1 MKRGL
6 SIRSKW
12 KWIAGIFVVCLVVFT
27 AVGLYRHLDV
37 SNAAGP
43 YVFTN
48 SNGDQVPAGG
58 TMELRRASDVLT
70 ITQGLEAGDVCEWS
84 STDESI
90 LQVDNT
96 GKLTVQDRVG
106 NVLLNVKVKHTQG
119 ELAGQ
124 EEIISLTISVV
135 FSINEY
141 LSNNRPRGV
150 SMERIKPNDPRKAL
164 VMDYADVNKELTSID
179 LGTSAK
185 DEPEKLN
192 LIFGSAMDSRAVWSS
207 SNDDVIEVMSQPEDA
222 ETGRPARTYIKAN
235 GAGVATLTV
244 EYSDGTLN
252 YADSIQ
258 VYVRPQVRAPL
269 IDDAVIAGP
278 SGTATQTKEFNNGD
292 KMWVS
297 ATINRNPLEQVG
309 DKLVWVISK
318 GEDENAVLV
327 RDSLGHMGPDG
338 NDARLQWIE
347 STNQYRVDAKAGVY
361 NIQFYVKG
369 TYTNFEDAHE
379 NPPACAPVSLRA
391 RVLANYEDKEVTV
404 NIHGSYNLAEA
415 FNIPENVFRQY
426 FNVSYDLAEYPSS
439 ETYINLNG
447 AIIEAKN
454 LGTGRVI
461 VKLKDP
467 DTNIPGISADVERQ
481 TVYVT
486 VHVTEEFS
494 LNQTSAN
501 MPVGSTLSL
510 YGVIGSGAVVDAE
523 RFTWKVSDPSYLSIQ
538 TSNNDGLT
546 GQYATVTATKKTP
559 TNQPVEVLLTWLDS
573 EGINHTATCRIT
585 VVDAANSF
593 RINPNMV
600 VIDGEGKT
608 EVLDTGLTG
617 TQNIQWLT
625 SDPSKVTVTALE
637 GNTKATITS
646 GRQTGQAVITAINMD
661 NGVFATCLVTITAPI
676 TSIAIDKGTNYN
688 TTLAEG
694 TVQLRAI
701 WQPSNATDTELIW
714 SSSDTNF
721 ATVDEFGRVTLLR
734 EGSTRITVQPKVNP
748 NNVFAYC
755 DINIVSNPITNI
767 TPDVT
772 ELDMIAGDTYE
783 VIYTLTPENPS
794 DRTVR
799 WSSSDNSV
807 ATVEGGVI
815 TAVSAGDATI
825 SITGGKVGSE
835 YDPVTIKVH
844 VRNRLQKIEFATRTT
859 YVAVGATQQLT
870 VLFTPSV
877 DINDKLVW
885 RTSDDSVVTVSDEGI
900 ITGIKVGSAM
910 VSCYAEDMGPDHL
923 ITCMVY
929 VTDALVIANNL
940 TVLPETATM
949 EVGQTLQMDA
959 VFDPANTTDQSIRW
973 SSSDEAIITIT
984 ESGLVTAVAVGQAT
998 ITAIYY
1004 NTPDGTPWVRY
1015 AKIIVQPATVI
1026 ATGFEVTPD
1035 SANIKVLETFR
1046 ITSVFTPE
1054 NTTDKTV
1061 VYQSTDESVATV
1073 DENGVVKGVGAGDAL
1088 IQCQAVSGG
1097 FIDACA
1103 VHVENAIDFRLSPS
1117 TREIAV
1123 GKSFQLKKITVPS
1136 DADKTAIWSSSNTKI
1151 ATVNSNGKVTGKKIG
1166 TCTITCTLTEYNQ
1179 SATCRVKVAKLN
1191 SKVTL
1196 NKKSIY
1202 VGLGKTYRLKAS
1214 VWSNNTKNPSLK
1226 WKSANKKIAT
1236 VSSKGRVKGKRLG
1249 VTKVTVV
1256 TKDKVKAKASCRVT
1270 VIRPVTSVRM
1280 NTKYAICYVGHTK
1293 QLKASVRPKGASIK
1307 KLKWSSS
1314 DKKIATVSGSGKIT
1328 GISEGDVTITAK
1340 ATDGSG
1346 KKATCLVKIL
1356 EEVPVSSVVVA
1367 QTELTMKRGDTTT
1380 LSYSVLPNNNSDKLT
1395 FASDNRRVATVNS
1408 NGKIMA
1414 VGTGTAT
1421 ITILTSS
1428 GVTSTVKVNV
1438 VALDRETIN
1447 MRQYDTETLQV
1458 LGTDANITWYS
1469 ANSRVA
1475 TVTNGTVVGRGLGST
1490 YIYAYVN
1497 GCKMACTVNVVS
1509 VNQ

>member
-12 KWIAGIFVVCLVVFT
+12 KWIAGIFVVCLAIFT
-27 AVGLYRHLDV
+27 AIGLYRHLDV
-37 SNAAGP
+37 SQAAGP

-58 TMELRRASDVLT
+58 TMELRRASDTLT
-70 ITQGLEAGDVCEWS
+70 ITQGLETGDVCEWS
-84 STDESI
+84 STDNSI

-96 GKLTVQDRVG
+96 GKLTAQDRTG
-106 NVLLNVKVKHTQG
+106 NVLLNVKITHTQG

-124 EEIISLTISVV
+124 TEIISLTVEVV

-141 LSNNRPRGV
+141 LSNNAPKGV
-150 SMERIKPNDPRKAL
+150 SMERIKPTDSRKAL
-164 VMDYADVNKELTSID
+164 VMDYGTTID
-179 LGTSAK
+179 FGSSAK
-185 DEPEKLN
+185 TEPQKLN
-192 LIFGSAMDSRAVWSS
+192 LIFGSAIDPAAVWRS
-207 SNDDVIEVMSQPEDA
+207 SNTDVFEILNTSAIPS
-222 ETGRPARTYIKAN
+222 IKAT
-235 GAGVATLTV
+235 GAGVATLSV
-244 EYSDGTLN
+244 EYTDGTLN

-258 VYVRPQVRAPL
+258 VYVRPQITDPL
-269 IDDAVIAGP
+269 NGDAVIAGP
-278 SGTATQTKEFNNGD
+278 TGAATQTKEFNNGD
-292 KMWVS
+292 KMGVS
-297 ATINRNPLEQVG
+297 ILIQQNLLEEVS

-318 GEDENAVLV
+318 GEGENAVLV
-327 RDSLGHMGPDG
+327 RDSLGHTGPDG
-338 NDARLQWIE
+338 NDAKLSWLG
-347 STNQYRVDAKAGVY
+347 NNMQYRVDAKAGVY

-369 TYTNFEDAHE
+369 TYTNFNDAHE

-391 RVLANYEDKEVTV
+391 RVLADYEDKNVTV

-415 FNIPENVFRQY
+415 FNIPENMFRQY

-439 ETYINLNG
+439 ESYINLASDG
-447 AIIEAKN
+447 VTIDAKN

-461 VKLKDP
+461 VRLKDP
-467 DTNIPGISADVERQ
+467 DLTIPGISTDPAKQ

-510 YGVIGSGAVVDAE
+510 YGVIGSGEVVDSE

-559 TNQPVEVLLTWLDS
+559 TNQPVQVTLTWLDS

-585 VVDAANSF
+585 VVEAANSF
-593 RINPNMV
+593 RITPNTV
-600 VIDGEGKT
+600 VLDGQGKT

-676 TSIAIDKGTNYN
+676 TSIIIDKGTNYN

-694 TVQLRAI
+694 IVQLKAI
-701 WQPSNATDTELIW
+701 WQPANATDTELIW
-714 SSSDTNF
+714 SSSDPEI

-734 EGSTRITVQPKVNP
+734 EGSTRITVQPKLNP

-755 DINIVSNPITNI
+755 DVNVVSNPIINI

-783 VIYTLTPENPS
+783 VLYTLTPENPS

-799 WSSSDNSV
+799 WSSSDTSV

-835 YDPVTIKVH
+835 IDPVTIKVH

-859 YVAVGATQQLT
+859 YVAVGGTQQLT
-870 VLFTPSV
+870 VLFTPST
-877 DINDKLVW
+877 DINDKLIW
-885 RTSDDSVVTVSDEGI
+885 RSSDDSVVTVSDEGV

-910 VSCYAEDMGPDHL
+910 ISCYAEDMGPDHL

-929 VTDALVIANNL
+929 VTDALVVANDL
-940 TVLPETATM
+940 QVLPESSTM

-973 SSSDEAIITIT
+973 SSSDESIITIT
-984 ESGLVTAVAVGQAT
+984 EDGFVTAVAVGQAT

-1004 NTPDGTPWVRY
+1004 NTPDGTPWVKY
-1015 AKIIVQPATVI
+1015 AKIVVEPATVL

-1035 SANIKVLETFR
+1035 SANIKVNETFR
-1046 ITSVFTPE
+1046 ITPVFTPE

-1061 VYQSTDESVATV
+1061 EYQSTDESVATV
-1073 DENGVVKGVGAGDAL
+1073 DENGVVRGVGAGDAL
-1088 IQCQAVSGG
+1088 IQCQAISGG

-1103 VHVENAIDFRLSPS
+1103 VHVENAIDFRLSPN

-1123 GKSFQLKKITVPS
+1123 GKSFSLKKITVPS
-1136 DADKTAIWSSSNTKI
+1136 DADKTATWSSSDTKI
-1151 ATVNSNGKVTGKKIG
+1151 ATVNSSGKVTGKAIG
-1166 TCTITCTLTEYNQ
+1166 SCTITCTLTEYNQ

-1191 SKVTL
+1191 STVKL
-1196 NKKSIY
+1196 NKKSIK
-1202 VGLGKTYRLKAS
+1202 VGIGKTYKLKAT
-1214 VWSNNTKNPSLK
+1214 VWSNDTKNPSLK
-1226 WKSANKKIAT
+1226 WKSDNKKIAT
-1236 VSSKGRVKGKRLG
+1236 VSSKGKVKGKKEG
-1249 VTKVTVV
+1249 TTKVTVV
-1256 TKDKVKAKASCRVT
+1256 TKDKVKAKATCRVT
-1270 VIRPVTSVRM
+1270 VIKSVTSIKL
-1280 NTKYAICYVGHTK
+1280 NTQYAVCYVGHTK
-1293 QLKASVRPKGASIK
+1293 KLKATVKPKDATIK

-1314 DKKIATVSGSGKIT
+1314 NKKIAKVSGSGKIT
-1328 GISEGDVTITAK
+1328 GISTGDVTITAK

-1346 KKATCLVKIL
+1346 KKATCYVKVL
-1356 EEVPVSSVVVA
+1356 EEVPTSGVVVA
-1367 QTELTMKRGDTTT
+1367 QSELTMKRGDTTK
-1380 LSYSVLPNNNSDKLT
+1380 LSYSVLPNNHSDKLT
-1395 FASDNRRVATVNS
+1395 FASDNRRVVTVNS
-1408 NGKIMA
+1408 KGKIKA

-1421 ITILTSS
+1421 VTILASS
-1428 GVTSTVKVNV
+1428 GVTSTVTVNV

-1447 MRQYDTETLQV
+1447 MRQYDSETLQV
-1458 LGTDANITWYS
+1458 LGIDADITWYT
-1469 ANSRVA
+1469 ANSHVA
-1475 TVTNGTVVGRGLGST
+1475 TVTDGTVVARGLGST

-1509 VNQ
+1509 VNR

>member
-12 KWIAGIFVVCLVVFT
+12 KWIAGIFVVCLVIFT

-37 SNAAGP
+37 SRAAGP
-43 YVFTN
+43 YTFTN
-48 SNGDQVPAGG
+48 GNGDQVAEGG
-58 TMELRRASDVLT
+58 IMELRRATDVLT
-70 ITQGLEAGDVCEWS
+70 LSGYESGDTYEWS
-84 STDESI
+84 SADSSI
-90 LQVDNT
+90 LQVSGTSYTAN
-96 GKLTVQDRVG
+96 LQVQDRVG
-106 NVLLNVKVKHTQG
+106 NVTINVKITHADGT
-119 ELAGQ
+119 
-124 EEIISLTISVV
+124 EEVVSLTVSVV

-141 LSNNRPRGV
+141 LSNNAPRGV
-150 SMERIKPNDPRKAL
+150 SMERIKPDDARKAL
-164 VMDYADVNKELTSID
+164 VMDYGKSLDFGS
-179 LGTSAK
+179 SAK
-185 DEPEKLN
+185 TEPEKLN
-192 LIFGSAMDSRAVWSS
+192 LIFGSAVDPAAVWRS
-207 SNDDVIEVMSQPEDA
+207 SNDDVVMINNQSAAPSISA
-222 ETGRPARTYIKAN
+222 M
-235 GAGVATLTV
+235 GAGVATLSV
-244 EYSDGTLN
+244 EYTDGTLN
-252 YADSIQ
+252 YSDSIQ
-258 VYVRPQVRAPL
+258 VYVRPQITDPL
-269 IDDAVIAGP
+269 DGDKVIAGP
-278 SGTATQTKEFNNGD
+278 IGEATQTREFNNGD
-292 KMWVS
+292 KMGVS
-297 ATINRNPLEQVG
+297 VSFDANSLENVG

-318 GEDENAVLV
+318 GEGIDTVLV
-327 RDSLGHMGPDG
+327 RDSLGNTGPDG
-338 NDARLQWIE
+338 NDAKLTWLLSNKQF
-347 STNQYRVDAKAGVY
+347 RVDAKAGVY

-369 TYTNFEDAHE
+369 TYSNFEDARA

-391 RVLANYEDKEVTV
+391 KVLATYGDKEVTV

-415 FNIPENVFRQY
+415 FNIPENVFREN
-426 FNVSYDLAEYPSS
+426 FNVSIDTSEGYESS
-439 ETYINLNG
+439 ESYIG
-447 AIIEAKN
+447 IASDGVTIDAKN

-461 VKLKDP
+461 VTPKDP
-467 DTNIPGISADVERQ
+467 DIDIPGINADQ
-481 TVYVT
+481 LTAYV
-486 VHVTEEFS
+486 VIRVTEEFS

-510 YGVIGSGAVVDAE
+510 YGVIGSGAVADSE
-523 RFTWKVSDPSYLSIQ
+523 RFTWTVSDPSYVSIQ

-546 GQYATVTATKKTP
+546 GQYATITATRKTP
-559 TNQPVEVLLTWLDS
+559 TNQPVRVTLTWLDS

-585 VVDAANSF
+585 VIDAANSF
-593 RINPNMV
+593 RITPNV
-600 VIDGEGKT
+600 VVLDGEGKT
-608 EVLDTGLTG
+608 EVLDTGLSG

-676 TSIAIDKGTNYN
+676 TSITIDRGTNYN

-694 TVQLRAI
+694 IVQLRAI
-701 WQPSNATDTELIW
+701 WQPANATDTELEW
-714 SSSDTNF
+714 SSSDTSI

-734 EGSTRITVQPKVNP
+734 EGSTRITVQPKLNP

-755 DINIVSNPITNI
+755 DINVVSNPITNI

-783 VIYTLTPENPS
+783 VAITLTPENPS

-799 WSSSDNSV
+799 WSSSDTSV
-807 ATVEGGVI
+807 ATVDGGVI

-835 YDPVTIKVH
+835 TDPVTIKVH
-844 VRNRLQKIEFATRTT
+844 VRNRLQNIEFATRTT
-859 YVAVGATQQLT
+859 YVAVGGTQQLT
-870 VLFTPSV
+870 VLFTPST
-877 DINDKLVW
+877 DINDKLIW
-885 RTSDDSVVTVSDEGI
+885 RSSDDSIVTVSDEGI

-910 VSCYAEDMGPDHL
+910 ISCYAEDMGPDHL

-929 VTDALVIANNL
+929 VTDALVIANGL
-940 TVLPETATM
+940 TVLPESATL

-959 VFDPANTTDQSIRW
+959 VFDPDNTTDQSIRW
-973 SSSDEAIITIT
+973 SSSDESIITIN
-984 ESGLVTAVAVGQAT
+984 EDGLVTGVAVGQAT

-1015 AKIIVQPATVI
+1015 AKIVVEPATVV

-1035 SANIKVLETFR
+1035 SANIKVRETFR
-1046 ITSVFTPE
+1046 ITPVFTPE

-1061 VYQSTDESVATV
+1061 EYQSTDESVATV
-1073 DENGVVKGVGAGDAL
+1073 DENGVVRGVGAGDAL
-1088 IQCQAVSGG
+1088 IQCQAISGG

-1103 VHVENAIDFRLSPS
+1103 VHVENAIAFSLSPS

-1123 GKSFQLKKITVPS
+1123 GKSFQLRKVTVPS
-1136 DADKTAIWSSSNTKI
+1136 NADKTATWSSSNTKI
-1151 ATVNSNGKVTGKKIG
+1151 ATVNASGKVTGKKIG

-1179 SATCRVKVAKLN
+1179 SAICRVKVAKLN
-1191 SKVTL
+1191 STVRF
-1196 NKKSIY
+1196 NKKSIR
-1202 VGLGKTYRLKAS
+1202 VGVGKTYKLKAT
-1214 VWSNNTKNPSLK
+1214 VWSNNTKNPSLT

-1236 VSSKGRVKGKRLG
+1236 VTSKGKIKGKRIG
-1249 VTKVTVV
+1249 VTKVTAV
-1256 TKDKVKAKASCRVT
+1256 TKDKVKAKATCRVT
-1270 VIRPVTSVRM
+1270 VIRQVTSVRM

-1293 QLKASVRPKGASIK
+1293 KLRASVRPNNASIK
-1307 KLKWSSS
+1307 KLKWTSSN
-1314 DKKIATVSGSGKIT
+1314 KKIATVSGSGKVT
-1328 GISEGDVTITAK
+1328 GMSPGDVTITAK

-1346 KKATCLVKIL
+1346 KKATCLVKVL
-1356 EEVPVSSVVVA
+1356 EEVPTSSVVVA
-1367 QTELTMKRGDTTT
+1367 QTELTMKKGDSTTI
-1380 LSYSVLPNNNSDKLT
+1380 SYSVLPNNHSDKLT

-1408 NGKIMA
+1408 KGKIKA

-1421 ITILTSS
+1421 ITILAGS
-1428 GVTSTVKVNV
+1428 GVTSTLTVNV
-1438 VALDRETIN
+1438 VSLDREIIN

-1458 LGTDANITWYS
+1458 LGTNANITWYT

-1497 GCKMACTVNVVS
+1497 GCKMACLVNVVS

>member
-6 SIRSKW
+6 SIQSKW
-12 KWIAGIFVVCLVVFT
+12 KWITGIFAVCLVIFT

-37 SNAAGP
+37 SRAAGP
-43 YVFTN
+43 YTFTN
-48 SNGDQVPAGG
+48 GNGDQVAEGG
-58 TMELRRASDVLT
+58 IMELRRATDVLT
-70 ITQGLEAGDVCEWS
+70 LSGYETGDTYKWTS
-84 STDESI
+84 ADTSI
-90 LQVDNT
+90 LQVT
-96 GKLTVQDRVG
+96 GTSYTANLQVQGRVG
-106 NVLLNVKVKHTQG
+106 NVAINV
-119 ELAGQ
+119 
-124 EEIISLTISVV
+124 EITHADGSTEVVSITVSVV

-141 LSNNRPRGV
+141 LSSNAPRGV
-150 SMERIKPNDPRKAL
+150 SMERIKPDDARKAL
-164 VMDYADVNKELTSID
+164 VMDYGKSID
-179 LGTSAK
+179 FGSSAK
-185 DEPEKLN
+185 TEPEKLN
-192 LIFGSAMDSRAVWSS
+192 LIFGSAVDPAAVWRS
-207 SNDDVIEVMSQPEDA
+207 SNDDVIMIN
-222 ETGRPARTYIKAN
+222 GKASPPSITAM
-235 GAGVATLTV
+235 GAGVATLSV
-244 EYSDGTLN
+244 EYTDGTLN

-258 VYVRPQVRAPL
+258 VYVRPQVTDPL
-269 IDDAVIAGP
+269 DGDKVIAGP
-278 SGTATQTKEFNNGD
+278 RDEITQTKEFNNGD
-292 KMWVS
+292 KMGVS
-297 ATINRNPLEQVG
+297 VELNNLENVG

-318 GEDENAVLV
+318 GEGIDTVLV
-327 RDSLGHMGPDG
+327 RDSLGNTGPDG
-338 NDARLQWIE
+338 NDAKLTWLLNNKQF
-347 STNQYRVDAKAGVY
+347 RVDAKAGVY

-369 TYTNFEDAHE
+369 TYTNFEDAKA

-415 FNIPENVFRQY
+415 FNIPENVFRQN
-426 FNVSYDLAEYPSS
+426 FNVSYDLAGYPSS
-439 ETYINLNG
+439 ETYINLASDG
-447 AIIEAKN
+447 VTIDAKN

-461 VKLKDP
+461 VKPKDP
-467 DTNIPGISADVERQ
+467 DISIPGISSDPDRQ

-486 VHVTEEFS
+486 VSVTEEFS

-510 YGVIGSGAVVDAE
+510 YGVIGSGTVVDSE
-523 RFTWKVSDPSYLSIQ
+523 RFTWKVSDSSYVSIE

-546 GQYATVTATKKTP
+546 GQYATITATKKTP
-559 TNQPVEVLLTWLDS
+559 TNQPVLVTLTWLDG

-585 VVDAANSF
+585 VIDAANSF
-593 RINPNMV
+593 RITPNV
-600 VIDGEGKT
+600 VVMDGEGKT
-608 EVLDTGLTG
+608 EVLDTGLSG

-625 SDPSKVTVTALE
+625 SDPGKVTVTALE

-661 NGVFATCLVTITAPI
+661 NGVFATCLVTVTAPI
-676 TSIAIDKGTNYN
+676 TSITIDKGTNYN

-694 TVQLRAI
+694 VVQLRAI
-701 WQPSNATDTELIW
+701 WQPSNATNTELVW
-714 SSSDTNF
+714 SSSDTEI

-734 EGSTRITVQPKVNP
+734 EGSTRITVQPKLNP

-755 DINIVSNPITNI
+755 DINVVSNPITNI

-783 VIYTLTPENPS
+783 VQYTLTPENPS

-799 WSSSDNSV
+799 WSSSDTGV

-835 YDPVTIKVH
+835 TDPVTIKVH

-859 YVAVGATQQLT
+859 YVAVGGTQQLT
-870 VLFTPSV
+870 VLFTPDV
-877 DINDKLVW
+877 DINNKLIW

-910 VSCYAEDMGPDHL
+910 ISCYAEDMGPDHL

-940 TVLPETATM
+940 TVLPESATM

-959 VFDPANTTDQSIRW
+959 VFDPDNTTDQSIRW
-973 SSSDEAIITIT
+973 SSSDESIITIT
-984 ESGLVTAVAVGQAT
+984 EDGLVTAVAVGQAT

-1015 AKIIVQPATVI
+1015 AKIVVEPATVI

-1035 SANIKVLETFR
+1035 SANIKVRETFQ
-1046 ITSVFTPE
+1046 ITPVFTPE

-1061 VYQSTDESVATV
+1061 EYQSTDESVAVV
-1073 DENGVVKGVGAGDAL
+1073 DENGVVRGVGAGDAL
-1088 IQCQAVSGG
+1088 IQCQAISGG

-1123 GKSFQLKKITVPS
+1123 GKSFTLKKITVPS
-1136 DADKTAIWSSSNTKI
+1136 NADKTATWSSSNTKI

-1166 TCTITCTLTEYNQ
+1166 SCTITCTLTEYNQ

-1191 SKVTL
+1191 SKVKL
-1196 NKKSIY
+1196 NKKSIR
-1202 VGLGKTYRLKAS
+1202 VGLGKTYKLKAS
-1214 VWSNNTKNPSLK
+1214 VWSNNTKNPSLT

-1236 VSSKGRVKGKRLG
+1236 VSSKGKVKGKRLG

-1280 NTKYAICYVGHTK
+1280 NTKYAICFVGHTK
-1293 QLKASVRPKGASIK
+1293 KLKASVRPKNASIK
-1307 KLKWSSS
+1307 KLKWTSSN
-1314 DKKIATVSGSGKIT
+1314 KKIATVSGSGKVT
-1328 GISEGDVTITAK
+1328 GISPGDVTITAK

-1346 KKATCLVKIL
+1346 KRATCLVKVL

-1380 LSYSVLPNNNSDKLT
+1380 LSYSVLPNNHSDKLT

-1408 NGKIMA
+1408 NGKIKA

-1428 GVTSTVKVNV
+1428 GVTSTVTVNV

-1458 LGTDANITWYS
+1458 LGTDANITWYT